1 MVWSLDQDDFSNSCG
16 DGPYPLMNL
25 LRSGLSGMPVTSA
38 VLPSTPYASSQVSSL
53 PPSSLPPNT
62 DKPAVPGYKRVC
74 YFTNWAQYRTAP
86 MTFKAEDVD
95 PFLCTHI
102 MYAFGKV
109 VGNTIDAYEWND
121 KGTGGE

>member
-1 MVWSLDQDDFSNSCG
+1 MAFDIK
-16 DGPYPLMNL
+16 
-25 LRSGLSGMPVTSA
+25 
-38 VLPSTPYASSQVSSL
+38 SSL
-53 PPSSLPPNT
+53 RHDSLLCISFL
-62 DKPAVPGYKRVC
+62 DVSGYKRVC

-109 VGNTIDAYEWND
+109 AGNTIDAYEWND
-121 KGTGGE
+121 KGTGGEYPSHLFMVNLKFSTNSYASCICSHYNGIHISSPCISQR